1 MPSINSRISAHPVAS
16 FFLLTYAITWA
27 IDAPV
32 LLFDMSPSWTAWS
45 LFTLGAL
52 GPFLAAVVVLRASG
66 QSVREWLQPRLRW
79 RVPLRWY
86 VAVVTIP
93 VVFLAL
99 GTAMYA
105 LLGYPVDLGVLDLG
119 AVFYLT
125 LPLFVVFEAIVG
137 GGKEE
142 LGWRGFALP
151 RLQARYGAAASGV
164 LVGIAWA
171 FWHLP
176 MFFTTAA
183 PHGTW
188 PLGQQ
193 VLWGVSVVGFSV
205 VLTWLYNETG
215 SVWIAMLG
223 HGAIN
228 IMSGLVPIDASV
240 VGTPIYEEVRVA
252 AIGTFAVAVWVVALV
267 LVLVRGRDNLS
278 RHPAST
284 SGLPDAAVAVG
295 TPRQA
300 DD

>member
-1 MPSINSRISAHPVAS
+1 MPSIKSRITSHPVVS
-16 FFLLTYAITWA
+16 FFVFAYVITWT
-27 IDAPV
+27 INAPV
-32 LLFDMSPSWTAWS
+32 LLFDIGPSWTAWG

-52 GPFLAAVVVLRASG
+52 GPFLAATIVLWAGG
-66 QSVREWLQPRLRW
+66 QSVREWFKPRLRW

-86 VAVVTIP
+86 VAVVGIP

-99 GTAMYA
+99 GTAMYG

-119 AVFYLT
+119 TVFYLT
-125 LPLFVVFEAIVG
+125 LPLFIVFEAIVG

-151 RLQARYGAAASGV
+151 RLQARYGAAISG
-164 LVGIAWA
+164 LLIGIGWA
-171 FWHLP
+171 LWHLP
-176 MFFTTAA
+176 MFFTTSS

-193 VLWGVSVVGFSV
+193 VLWGVSVVGFSL

-228 IMSGLVPIDASV
+228 ILSGLVPIDAAV
-240 VGTPIYEEVRVA
+240 VGTPFYEEVRIA
-252 AIGTFAVAVWVVALV
+252 AIGTFAVAVWIVALV
-267 LVLVRGRDNLS
+267 LVVTRGADSLS
-278 RHPAST
+278 KHPATT
-284 SGLPDAAVAVG
+284 SGLPDATVASA
-295 TPRQA
+295 TPRRA
-300 DD
+300 D